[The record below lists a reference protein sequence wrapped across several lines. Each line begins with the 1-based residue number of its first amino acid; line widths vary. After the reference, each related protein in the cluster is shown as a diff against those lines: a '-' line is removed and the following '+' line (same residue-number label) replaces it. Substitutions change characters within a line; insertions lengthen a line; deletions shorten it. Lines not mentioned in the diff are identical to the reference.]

1 MTRILLGMLGSNG
14 DCLYATAIARQIKQ
28 DFPGCHLTW
37 AISSLCCSALI
48 NNPDID
54 TVWEIPMAGWSDMDR
69 TWELFEIEAHGLAKD
84 GKFDHVFLT
93 QVSPGRFANYDG
105 TVRPS
110 LFRNY
115 PRPITVPVDVA
126 INLDAEET
134 EAVDAWFA
142 AGPAADA
149 AQVVL
154 CECSSKSGQSFM
166 NVDRALELAEA
177 ITAERRKAVVIIST
191 LDKLVTDN
199 PRIIAGGALSIRQT
213 ARLTE
218 YVDLFIGCGIGL
230 TVAATSGVAKP
241 GLPNIQVLRRYTS
254 VYASFRHDFGYFGKP
269 VGQFMELTSE
279 DPDHLRTVA
288 LTALADGFAAAKA
301 EFDDPVPL
309 TFDWYIELISMML
322 VDTGR
327 YVDAAHSL
335 LVTAERYGWHPAL
348 RGFGRHF
355 VLPFLDDDP
364 RARLPHRREEAELLR
379 AGVSLSTADFR
390 DQPAEA

>member
-14 DCLYATAIARQIKQ
+14 DCLYATAIARQIKH

-37 AISSLCCSALI
+37 AVASLCRNVLF

-54 TVWEIPMAGWSDMDR
+54 ALWEIPLASWSDMDR
-69 TWELFEIEAHGLAKD
+69 AWQLFEIEAHSLASS
-84 GKFDHVFLT
+84 GHFDHVFLT

-115 PRPITVPVDVA
+115 PRQISVPVDVT
-126 INLDAEET
+126 INLDAEEKA
-134 EAVDAWFA
+134 AVDAWFA
-142 AGPAADA
+142 SSPAADA
-149 AQVVL
+149 SQVVL

-166 NVDRALELAEA
+166 DIGRAVELAEA
-177 ITAERRKAVVIIST
+177 ITAARRKTVVIISSH
-191 LDKLVTDN
+191 DSLVTDN
-199 PRIIAGGALSIRQT
+199 PRIISGGSINIRQT

-218 YVDLFIGCGIGL
+218 YVDLFIGCGSGL
-230 TVAATSGVAKP
+230 TVAATSGTAKP
-241 GLPNIQVLRRYTS
+241 GLPNIQILRRHTS

-269 VGQFMELTSE
+269 IDQFMELTSE
-279 DPDHLRTVA
+279 EPSHLHAAV
-288 LTALADGFAAAKA
+288 LMALADGFEAAKK

-348 RGFGRHF
+348 RRFARHF

-379 AGVSLSTADFR
+379 AGIA
-390 DQPAEA
+390 